1 MSISTPSR
9 VMRLRPGSPPK
20 KFDQRFSTYV
30 PDMKHW
36 LKYEVSRTVD
46 LEDADK
52 SNFKR
57 FEDVDLANNERLI
70 LVAPNGNRYA
80 VTVDNSGNLGTT
92 AL

>member
-1 MSISTPSR
+1 MSVSAPSR
-9 VMRLRPGSPPK
+9 VLRLRLGSPPK
-20 KFDQRFSTYV
+20 KFDPQASSYV

-52 SNFKR
+52 SNFKH

-70 LVAPNGNRYA
+70 LVAPNGNRYS

-92 AL
+92 AI